1 VIVVDANILAYLL
14 ITGERSVEAERAL
27 EKDPVWTAPIL
38 WRSELRN
45 VLSLYMRKKGLTIEK
60 ALRIIEKADDL
71 LQGREYGMTSR
82 PVLELVVSSS
92 CTAYDCEFVA
102 LAQDLGVPLLTVD
115 KRILN
120 QFPQT
125 AIALDEFVGKD

>member
-1 VIVVDANILAYLL
+1 MIVVDTNILAYLL

-27 EKDPVWTAPIL
+27 EKDPVWAAPIL

-115 KRILN
+115 KRVLN

-125 AIALDEFVGKD
+125 AIALDDFVGKD